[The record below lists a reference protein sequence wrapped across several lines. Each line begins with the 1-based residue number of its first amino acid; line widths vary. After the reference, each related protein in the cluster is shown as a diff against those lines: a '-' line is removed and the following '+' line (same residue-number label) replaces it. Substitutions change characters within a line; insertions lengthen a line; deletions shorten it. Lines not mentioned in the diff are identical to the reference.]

1 MKEIRLEHP
10 RELDVLIIGLYS
22 KPIKGLEQMRL
33 FGKVLDALEH
43 IAVLSFDED
52 GNVLALKRKEDGSL
66 ELDQKGKPV
75 RVTYLKEVPCVLRI
89 DDAYWQFLKARILDF
104 DWSPQ
109 MGRVVLEL
117 LTRAGETEAENA
129 A

>member
-43 IAVLSFDED
+43 IAVLSFDDD

-66 ELDQKGKPV
+66 ELDQNGKPV

-109 MGRVVLEL
+109 MGRVVLGL
-117 LTRAGETEAENA
+117 LTRAGETEAENVT
-129 A
+129 